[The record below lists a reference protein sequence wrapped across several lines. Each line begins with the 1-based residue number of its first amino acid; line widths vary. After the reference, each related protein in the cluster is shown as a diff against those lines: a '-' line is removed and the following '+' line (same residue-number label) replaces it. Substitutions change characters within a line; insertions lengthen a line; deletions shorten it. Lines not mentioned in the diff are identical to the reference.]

1 VSDEGGHQGGGV
13 TGTEENSSAVGCS
26 RWRKKSAGVEAVPA
40 ARGEIGVAD
49 LRLKAEKW

>member
-1 VSDEGGHQGGGV
+1 VA
-13 TGTEENSSAVGCS
+13 GTEENSSVVGCS
-26 RWRKKSAGVEAVPA
+26 RRRKKSAGVEVVPT